1 MFSSK
6 PKSQNRIDSLIGA
19 GTRIE
24 GTVIFA
30 GGLRVDGEIKGD
42 VRAAEGESGTLVV
55 SEQARIEGEIHVAH
69 LVVNGTIVGPVHAT
83 ELIELQPRSRVSG
96 VGGSSCSRS
105 GHALRTTC
113 TTARSRRSTHW
124 GSSVTPFPAGPTSRR
139 RSGFRWLTK
148 WSGSTS

>member
-24 GTVIFA
+24 GNVIFA

-42 VRAAEGESGTLVV
+42 VRTGEGEAGTLVV

-83 ELIELQPRSRVSG
+83 ELLELQPRSRVSG
-96 VGGSSCSRS
+96 DVHYTSLEMHLGAVVEGRLV
-105 GHALRTTC
+105 HTR
-113 TTARSRRSTHW
+113 
-124 GSSVTPFPAGPTSRR
+124 AGADAKPVELKLAKSN
-139 RSGFRWLTK
+139 
-148 WSGSTS
+148 

>member
-6 PKSQNRIDSLIGA
+6 PKAQNRIDSLIGA

-24 GTVIFA
+24 GNVIFA

-42 VRAAEGESGTLVV
+42 VRTGEGEAGTLVV

-96 VGGSSCSRS
+96 DVHYTSLEMHLGAIVEGRLV
-105 GHALRTTC
+105 HIR
-113 TTARSRRSTHW
+113 
-124 GSSVTPFPAGPTSRR
+124 AGAEAKPVELKLAKSN
-139 RSGFRWLTK
+139 
-148 WSGSTS
+148 

>member
-6 PKSQNRIDSLIGA
+6 PKAQNRIDSLIGA

-24 GTVIFA
+24 GSVIFS

-42 VRAAEGESGTLVV
+42 VRAGEGESGTLVV

-96 VGGSSCSRS
+96 DVHYTSLEMHLGAIVEGRLVHVRA
-105 GHALRTTC
+105 GADAKPVELKLARTN
-113 TTARSRRSTHW
+113 
-124 GSSVTPFPAGPTSRR
+124 
-139 RSGFRWLTK
+139 
-148 WSGSTS
+148 